1 MPSFTWAFP
10 SIYLM
15 GESEGRACDLLQSDG
30 PSSWAAEAWRESGSM
45 AHPSEEEGCL
55 FCQVL
60 RVSSDELPWHD
71 KILARAPEVGAVIAG
86 LGAFVPGYVLVFPEE
101 HTESTLRVTP
111 HERFLEFVDRA
122 VSRVTTIFGPATIF
136 EHGSCVTPG
145 ARRSACLDHAHL
157 HVLPGSYRLA
167 GSMQQRSTKLLNDID
182 YALKSLES
190 ADGYLY
196 LREPSGAAWYAPD
209 PRVSQ
214 YFRRKVAEYLN
225 APDEW
230 DYLMFPRLDNVRETI
245 HRFGELHL
253 E

>member
-1 MPSFTWAFP
+1 MADPN
-10 SIYLM
+10 
-15 GESEGRACDLLQSDG
+15 E
-30 PSSWAAEAWRESGSM
+30 AED
-45 AHPSEEEGCL
+45 CL

-71 KILARAPEVGAVIAG
+71 KILGRAPEVGAVIAG

-101 HTESTLRVTP
+101 HTESTLRVRP
-111 HERFLEFVDRA
+111 RERFLEFVDQA
-122 VSRVTTIFGPATIF
+122 VSRVTAVFGPATIF
-136 EHGSCVTPG
+136 EHGSCATPN

-157 HVLPGSYRLA
+157 HVLPGSYGLA
-167 GSMQQRSTKLLNDID
+167 GSMQQRSARLLNDID
-182 YALKSLES
+182 HALKSLEP

-196 LREPSGAAWYAPD
+196 LREPSGAVWYAPD

-214 YFRRKVAEYLN
+214 YFRRMVADYLN

-245 HRFGELHL
+245 HRFGELGL